1 MFPPAGPLQTTL
13 LSIAAHSHAHAHS
26 HVLDLNAAWFVSLS
40 HITRKVADQEN
51 SPVLL
56 ANAYNHRSDASSSV
70 VALVATFGSVP
81 CVAIGP
87 YRGCVYLHS
96 RHRSLLYFALR
107 QVFLVSINKASQ
119 YSRAHLMK

>member
-56 ANAYNHRSDASSSV
+56 ANAYNLRSDASSSV
-70 VALVATFGSVP
+70 VALVATFGSGWFPALPLDPTGGAYIFTVDI
-81 CVAIGP
+81 V
-87 YRGCVYLHS
+87 
-96 RHRSLLYFALR
+96 LYFILLLDR
-107 QVFLVSINKASQ
+107 FSWFLSTRPLNIQ
-119 YSRAHLMK
+119 GHT